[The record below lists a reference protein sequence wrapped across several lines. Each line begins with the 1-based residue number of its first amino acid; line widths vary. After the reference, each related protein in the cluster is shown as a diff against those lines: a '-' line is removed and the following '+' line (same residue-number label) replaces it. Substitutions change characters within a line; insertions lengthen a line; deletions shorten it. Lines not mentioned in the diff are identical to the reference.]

1 MQDVCGADAQ
11 KSTHYRARAIGRGLE
26 PMERDLVQRPREGDA
41 SEAPEHGTG
50 LAGHNGLRDSKGFFD
65 NRVGATGSG
74 HRCMLEVG
82 DA

>member
-1 MQDVCGADAQ
+1 
-11 KSTHYRARAIGRGLE
+11 
-26 PMERDLVQRPREGDA
+26 VQRPREGDA